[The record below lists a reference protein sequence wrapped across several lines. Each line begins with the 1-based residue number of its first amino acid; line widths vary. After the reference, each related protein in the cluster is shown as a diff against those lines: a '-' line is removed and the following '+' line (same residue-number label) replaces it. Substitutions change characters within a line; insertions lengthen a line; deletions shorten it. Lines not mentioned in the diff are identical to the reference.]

1 MKTNLIGFR
10 KLYGRRKN
18 NWFGLWRLDGR
29 ELTDREARIF
39 VDRAIA
45 AGYTYDEDVPEDL
58 IREWIGLPKKESEVA
73 K

>member
-1 MKTNLIGFR
+1 MKTHLIRFR
-10 KLYGRRKN
+10 ENFARKN
-18 NWFGLWRLDGR
+18 LGGLWTIDGH
-29 ELTDREARIF
+29 ELTDAEARIF

-45 AGYTYDEDVPEDL
+45 AGYTYDVDVSDDL